1 MWNLYFLFQEVN
13 KNHFTMIDEPPDV
26 RQESTSEEAD
36 RVGEL
41 SKSAIL
47 GAGDGLDKTPPRKS
61 GLIK

>member
-1 MWNLYFLFQEVN
+1 
-13 KNHFTMIDEPPDV
+13 MIDEPPDV